1 MKRVLTV
8 LLLLALLG
16 GCGSPPAEAE
26 PTPPPEEEKAD
37 ILPELR
43 QLEAISAP
51 AVVTEGRAPAEDY
64 ELPPLPPDADWTT
77 YRENMSRWVT
87 DGPHIAVLAEDRASD
102 AALYGLPL
110 YANSS
115 GESVLIRWG
124 DSLAEF
130 DWSVCPD
137 PSVVL
142 PQLFGFDVDGDQEEE
157 LIVICHVGSGT
168 GVSLDELH
176 ILEKGPGG
184 TLTENAFP
192 ESLWREALP
201 ELFGT
206 VEISGRTFAVLG
218 RELVECT
225 DTGLDLDSASPGNI
239 ANFSFD
245 GESLSFRGA
254 FALCRKGSPIPC
266 YVADTSAWIS
276 FRDGVFSM
284 QGFHLYSYDN

>member
-1 MKRVLTV
+1 MKRIWTI
-8 LLLLALLG
+8 LLLLALLS
-16 GCGSPPAEAE
+16 GCGSPPAKVE
-26 PTPPPEEEKAD
+26 TSLPPEEEKTD
-37 ILPELR
+37 ILPEFR

-64 ELPPLPPDADWTT
+64 ELPPLPPDTDWTT
-77 YRENMSRWVT
+77 YRENLSGWVT
-87 DGPHIAVLAEDRASD
+87 DGPHIAVLAEDRAAD

-115 GESVLIRWG
+115 GETALIRWG

-130 DWSVCPD
+130 DWSVCPG
-137 PSVVL
+137 PNIVL
-142 PQLFGFDVDGDQEEE
+142 PQLFCFDVDGDQEEE
-157 LIVICHVGSGT
+157 LIVICHTGSGT
-168 GVSLDELH
+168 GVSVDELH

-192 ESLWREALP
+192 ESLWRDTLP
-201 ELFGT
+201 RLFDT
-206 VEISGRTFAVLG
+206 AEIGGRTFAVLG
-218 RELVECT
+218 HELVECP
-225 DTGLDLDSASPGNI
+225 DEGLDLDSASPGDI

-254 FALCRKGSPIPC
+254 FALCREDSPIPC
-266 YVADTSAWIS
+266 YVADTSAWIT
-276 FRDGVFSM
+276 FRDGVFSL